1 MNVEEGRKEFHCE
14 SAKAG
19 RREVRMST
27 LNQMAPM
34 FLLVQFLVVL
44 LALVAA
50 TRLADPQFS
59 LRTRKSSRR
68 AMTLPMTGS
77 RG

>member
-1 MNVEEGRKEFHCE
+1 MNMEEARNEFHSE

-19 RREVRMST
+19 RWEVGMST

-34 FLLVQFLVVL
+34 FFLIQFLVVL

-77 RG
+77 HD

>member
-1 MNVEEGRKEFHCE
+1 MNVEEGRHIFHSE
-14 SAKAG
+14 SAKAK
-19 RREVRMST
+19 RLEVGMST

-34 FLLVQFLVVL
+34 FLLIQFLVLL

-59 LRTRKSSRR
+59 LRTGKSFRR
-68 AMTLPMTGS
+68 AKAPPIAGS
-77 RG
+77 HG